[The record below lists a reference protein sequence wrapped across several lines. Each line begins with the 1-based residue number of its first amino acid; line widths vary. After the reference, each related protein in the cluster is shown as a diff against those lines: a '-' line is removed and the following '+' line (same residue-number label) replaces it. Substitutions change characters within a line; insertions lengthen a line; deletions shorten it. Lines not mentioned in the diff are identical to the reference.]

1 MKLTITQPEIEQ
13 IVRAHL
19 TNHTFRVREDSD
31 IEITFSATRGE
42 DGITATIDIPY
53 LGLAGIPEIAE
64 AAPPAASEQAG
75 PGTPDNAAPA
85 PAPAP
90 VRRKRADAVLGG
102 GTTPATE
109 KPVNPAKEE
118 PLINKEAEDA
128 APFEEAKPKEES
140 APAEEKSSEKPSK
153 DRGPSLFS

>member
-1 MKLTITQPEIEQ
+1 MKLTITQSEIEQ

-19 TNHTFRVREDSD
+19 TNHTFRLREDSD

-85 PAPAP
+85 P

-109 KPVNPAKEE
+109 KPVNPTKEE
-118 PLINKEAEDA
+118 PLIDEEAEDA
-128 APFEEAKPKEES
+128 APFEEATPKEES
-140 APAEEKSSEKPSK
+140 APAEEKTSEKPSK